1 MQERPVLVAPDSF
14 KGTYRAAEVA
24 CAIGRGLER
33 AGLMPLKALL
43 DPQGKTVAGALHTL
57 GFASVTDVHVGR
69 YIIVELDA
77 ADRSDAERQT
87 RDMCE
92 KLLANPVIEDFEIA
106 DVRHPDGR
114 DAAGGPA
121 FSAGR
126 H

>member
-1 MQERPVLVAPDSF
+1 MSHFRIAVHITP
-14 KGTYRAAEVA
+14 R
-24 CAIGRGLER
+24 RGI
-33 AGLMPLKALL
+33 L

-69 YIIVELDA
+69 YIIVEIDA
-77 ADRSDAERQT
+77 ADQNDAERQT
-87 RDMCE
+87 REMCE

-106 DVRHPDGR
+106 SGHPDATLS
-114 DAAGGPA
+114 AAKGSGGPA